1 MGGILAGWGNGIYS
15 HYLFD
20 FNGNVQL
27 VLSPEQN
34 IVERCEYEPF
44 GERFR
49 NTQMPCVRYGFS
61 SKEWD
66 GLISSFYYGF
76 RYYNPLNMK
85 WLSRDVIG
93 ERGGLNLYEFVADS
107 PCNYVDPLGQKELCS
122 VTAYLTH
129 GASDTDSYDRVP
141 AIPRNL
147 PETQKWGFWGCYADR
162 YNKKVPE
169 TNRIGF
175 PPVNENEMWP
185 PKVPDPNG
193 SGAMVERPP
202 CDNVADLLNVG
213 KAIRGARDELCQ
225 KKCCSRVQ
233 MNIQMDYMDPRH
245 SFSNNVESAK
255 KRISSGDCEGD
266 INDLPVGGMGWH
278 TCQKKEK

>member
-1 MGGILAGWGNGIYS
+1 MGGEASFTLCPRPPPTRSPIAR
-15 HYLFD
+15 LFATD
-20 FNGNVQL
+20 A
-27 VLSPEQN
+27 
-34 IVERCEYEPF
+34 
-44 GERFR
+44 
-49 NTQMPCVRYGFS
+49 VRLLWRS
-61 SKEWD
+61 T
-66 GLISSFYYGF
+66 
-76 RYYNPLNMK
+76 
-85 WLSRDVIG
+85 
-93 ERGGLNLYEFVADS
+93 
-107 PCNYVDPLGQKELCS
+107 LGQKELCS

-202 CDNVADLLNVG
+202 CDNVADLLIVLDIDNR
-213 KAIRGARDELCQ
+213 ICQ
-225 KKCCSRVQ
+225 
-233 MNIQMDYMDPRH
+233 YP
-245 SFSNNVESAK
+245 
-255 KRISSGDCEGD
+255 G
-266 INDLPVGGMGWH
+266 P
-278 TCQKKEK
+278 